1 MIEKQIDLSERT
13 KSVLIGR
20 WGQDQYDNRISE
32 LMMKMLDDRK
42 LSGEDL
48 TAAENSTRALDD
60 SNDDE

>member
-32 LMMKMLDDRK
+32 LMTKMLDDRK

-48 TAAENSTRALDD
+48 MAAENTRDWDD
-60 SNDDE
+60 NNDDE